1 LSFFVC
7 FVLIDVHYNHIM
19 QLLFIRHGQSA
30 NNALW
35 DSTGAS
41 TGRSEDPELTAAG
54 KQQAALLAQY
64 MSQGGN
70 RFGIT
75 HLYTSLMVRSI
86 ETAVAVG
93 QALNVPVNSWEDTH
107 ETGGIYEDNDEGVPI
122 GLPGKTR
129 AQLMSAYPALVL
141 PDGLYESGWWNRP
154 FESYEAVPARAQR
167 FLADLQARHGHTGD
181 VVAMVSHGNFY
192 RYMLAALLQLPNP
205 QSVWFGI
212 NNTALS
218 HIVFPRHED
227 EVLVVQY
234 QNRIEHLP
242 AALIT

>member
-1 LSFFVC
+1 
-7 FVLIDVHYNHIM
+7 M
-19 QLLFIRHGQSA
+19 QLIFIRHGQSA

-35 DSTGAS
+35 DATGAS
-41 TGRSEDPELTAAG
+41 VGRSEDPALTDVG
-54 KQQAALLAQY
+54 KQQAALLAAY
-64 MSQGGN
+64 LSNSGN

-75 HLYTSLMVRSI
+75 HLYTSLMIRSI
-86 ETAVAVG
+86 ETAYAVG
-93 QALNVPVNSWEDTH
+93 AALNLSVHPWEDTH

-129 AQLMSAYPALVL
+129 AHFAATFPALVL
-141 PDGLYESGWWNRP
+141 PEGLYESGWWNRP

-167 FLADLQARHGHTGD
+167 FLTDLRARHGGTND
-181 VVAMVSHGNFY
+181 VVALVSHGNFY

-212 NNTALS
+212 NNTAIS
-218 HIVFPRHED
+218 HIIFPRHED

-234 QNRIEHLP
+234 QNRVDHLP